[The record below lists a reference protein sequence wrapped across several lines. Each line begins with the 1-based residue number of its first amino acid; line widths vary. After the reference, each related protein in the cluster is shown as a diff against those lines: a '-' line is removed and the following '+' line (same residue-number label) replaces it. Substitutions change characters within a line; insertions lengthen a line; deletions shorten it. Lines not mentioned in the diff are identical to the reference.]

1 MKSASIRFLFGAALA
16 ATTVLVVLLFLGI
29 QRLEAA
35 SEDVSQ
41 ASEARYTSY
50 LLADEMRQSSDDL
63 TRLVRTYVVTG
74 DPRWK
79 SQYLEVVGIRN
90 GTLPRPKDYERI
102 YWDFRAADLA
112 SGRGMDRAVALKDL
126 MRQAGFS
133 DAELAKLAEAEA
145 LSNGLVELESAA
157 MDLVSPAGAVPAAAA
172 AASEQPLAAGEGAV
186 DANGAS
192 SVNGAGGAPAQAK
205 ARAQAMVHDQNYH
218 AIKARIMKPVDEF
231 LALLDQRTQSDIASA
246 EAVKTRW
253 FYALTLLAAGL
264 LVTLVLVFWYVYW
277 QIGVSLQRAVDS
289 AHAMAGGDLA
299 TPVQVHGLSEVVVLQ
314 RALQAMQA
322 SLVQVVAQVRSGSES
337 VATASAEIAQGN
349 HDLSA
354 RTEQQASAL
363 EETAA
368 SMEELSST
376 VRQNADS
383 ARQASQLAQ
392 NASTVA
398 LQGGAA
404 VGEVVNTMKGI
415 HQASNKIGDIIGV
428 IDGIAFQTNIL
439 ALNAAVEAARAG
451 EHGRGFAVVASEV
464 RSLAGRSAEAA
475 REIRQLIHNSVGQ
488 VAQGTALVDQAGA
501 TMTGV
506 VNAIRQVTD
515 LVGEISAAST
525 EQAQG
530 VGQVGEAVQQ
540 MDHVTQQNAALVE
553 EMAAAASS
561 LRSQAEE
568 LVQVVSVFQLGGPAP
583 GTPASAPPRALALA

>member
-1 MKSASIRFLFGAALA
+1 MKSASIRFLFGATLA
-16 ATTVLVVLLFLGI
+16 AISLLVVLLFLGI
-29 QRLEAA
+29 QRLDAA

-41 ASEARYTSY
+41 ANAARYTSY

-74 DPRWK
+74 EPRWQA
-79 SQYLEVVGIRN
+79 QYLEVVGIRN
-90 GTLPRPKDYERI
+90 GTLPRPKGYERI

-112 SGRGMDRAVALKDL
+112 SGRGMDRAVALKEL

-133 DAELAKLAEAEA
+133 SAELAKLAEAET
-145 LSNGLVELESAA
+145 LSNDLVQLESAA
-157 MDLVSPAGAVPAAAA
+157 MALVGAAGAAPVQAAVAAA
-172 AASEQPLAAGEGAV
+172 EGAGSQ
-186 DANGAS
+186 DS
-192 SVNGAGGAPAQAK
+192 AQAR

-218 AIKARIMKPVDEF
+218 ATKARIMKPVDEF
-231 LALLDQRTQSDIASA
+231 LALLDQRTQGDVAA
-246 EAVKTRW
+246 AQALKTRW

-264 LVTLVLVFWYVYW
+264 LVLLVLLFWYVYR
-277 QIGVSLQRAVDS
+277 QIVSSLQRAVDS
-289 AHAMAGGDLA
+289 AHAMAAGDLA

-415 HQASNKIGDIIGV
+415 HQSSNKIGDIIGV

-488 VAQGTALVDQAGA
+488 VARGTALVDQAGA

-540 MDHVTQQNAALVE
+540 MDQVTQQNAALVE

-561 LRSQAEE
+561 LRSQANE
-568 LVQVVSVFQLGGPAP
+568 LVQVVSVFRLGASEHRAAAAP
-583 GTPASAPPRALALA
+583 VPALALA

>member
-1 MKSASIRFLFGAALA
+1 MKSASIRFLFGATLA
-16 ATTVLVVLLFLGI
+16 AISLLVVLLFLGI
-29 QRLEAA
+29 QRLDAA

-41 ASEARYTSY
+41 ANAARYTSY

-74 DPRWK
+74 EPRWQA
-79 SQYLEVVGIRN
+79 QYLEVVGIRN
-90 GTLPRPKDYERI
+90 GTLPRPKGYERI

-157 MDLVSPAGAVPAAAA
+157 MDLVSPAGAVPAAAVA
-172 AASEQPLAAGEGAV
+172 EQPLAAGEGAV
-186 DANGAS
+186 GAS
-192 SVNGAGGAPAQAK
+192 SANGAGGAPAQAK

-264 LVTLVLVFWYVYW
+264 LVTLVLVFWYVYR

-299 TPVQVHGLSEVVVLQ
+299 TPVQVHGLNEVVVLQ

-583 GTPASAPPRALALA
+583 GVPASAPPRALALA